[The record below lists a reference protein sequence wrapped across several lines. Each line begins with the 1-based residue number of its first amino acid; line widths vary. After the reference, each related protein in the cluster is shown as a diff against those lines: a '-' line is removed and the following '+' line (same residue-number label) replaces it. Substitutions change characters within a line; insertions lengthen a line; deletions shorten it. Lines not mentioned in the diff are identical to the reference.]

1 MKIILLFISLSL
13 SLSVNSETIIKKCIS
28 KSGLSEFRINLNTD
42 TYRGVADYNFAGQ
55 NVTYEIDKLEL
66 DGDLFHGLAG
76 FLKSKT
82 GETKGNSFVFIYDKT
97 KNLVFDGDIQY
108 FCN

>member
-1 MKIILLFISLSL
+1 MKYLLILLLFPIH
-13 SLSVNSETIIKKCIS
+13 VFAETIMKKCIS

-42 TYRGVADYNFAGQ
+42 TFRGVADYNFAGQ
-55 NVTYEIDKLEL
+55 DVTYEIDKLEL
-66 DGDLFHGLAG
+66 DGNLIHGLAG
-76 FLKSKT
+76 FHKSKT